1 MLTAFGI
8 DLEENGVADKFAFSA
23 ALTKQFGAIARGNGE
38 ADDIVKEI
46 YVQYL
51 KVKDFP
57 DYVTKSQ
64 AKYSKLKTLL
74 YSSEERLFEEFFVC
88 NTISK
93 VPARYHRIRDDIKIE
108 SVTLVKL
115 EKLSTFTMLVGMGG
129 IGKSMMMR
137 HLFLTSIKKYAQ
149 SGKLPILVT
158 LREFGQDNNDLF
170 NVIVDSVHRFDI
182 TFSAAHI
189 HKLMTEGKCQILLD
203 GLDEIKASDM
213 DPFQRQLDALV
224 DRYPKNQYVMSTQKF
239 SSFVELSRF
248 TVLFIM
254 PFNNDQALELIDR
267 LEYCPEATIVLQMY
281 LKRST
286 CSMNR
291 LIRHCCRDMIQ
302 TSWHISEFS
311 TV

>member
-108 SVTLVKL
+108 SVTLEKL
-115 EKLSTFTMLVGMGG
+115 EKISTFTMLVGMGG

-137 HLFLTSIKKYAQ
+137 HLFLTSIK
-149 SGKLPILVT
+149 SMRRVV
-158 LREFGQDNNDLF
+158 N
-170 NVIVDSVHRFDI
+170 
-182 TFSAAHI
+182 
-189 HKLMTEGKCQILLD
+189 CQ
-203 GLDEIKASDM
+203 
-213 DPFQRQLDALV
+213 
-224 DRYPKNQYVMSTQKF
+224 F
-239 SSFVELSRF
+239 SSHCENLVRI
-248 TVLFIM
+248 T
-254 PFNNDQALELIDR
+254 
-267 LEYCPEATIVLQMY
+267 TIFLM
-281 LKRST
+281 
-286 CSMNR
+286 
-291 LIRHCCRDMIQ
+291 
-302 TSWHISEFS
+302 
-311 TV
+311 